1 MPWCARIGTLCIA
14 VPCLLALPSHA
25 DILNVPADYATIQ
38 EAIDA
43 AVDGD
48 EVVIAPGRHILNELS
63 APDGALVIPDKTITL
78 RSQDPTNPGVAA
90 ATILDGGTYGP
101 IALVEH
107 GGLGLLVVDGLSFAN
122 GKGTSDGSFN
132 IGGALRIDGCAV
144 VVRHCI
150 FSDPY
155 NWRNSTSRGDAIA
168 AVGSS
173 DVRIE
178 DCAFLDMD
186 IDPYRYAG
194 ALYLVDSTAEITDCF
209 FYGSSVQTSGAEL
222 MLSSSIFDDSLG
234 RVGNDGAADIYGCVF
249 GRESAVFFDASV
261 GIVSDSEFY
270 DSGHVYAAI
279 ESQSGGNLTVAGCNF
294 EGCGAGTNVA
304 TPAVFRDCE
313 FRFCHIGL
321 GARADCDVRRC
332 RFIANS
338 AVALSHGDNGKL
350 FAQDCVFLG
359 NSGSFGS
366 AVQTIRTDSIID
378 RCGFF
383 ANYSDSGIIWV
394 YSTPVATAN
403 TITDCRFVGN
413 GTDVTATSRL
423 ILWRSSGDLTIDGTV
438 MVDNDTNGLK
448 LEANNIAVTN
458 SVIWG
463 MRTNEIEM
471 TYGASAEIEHCI
483 VQDGAELGSTVIDAE
498 PLFTRAPFDGGDG
511 WRSSPFWFD
520 PDAESNNDYGDLRP
534 APNSPM
540 IDAGDNTVVPADIFD
555 LDNDGDTTE
564 PIPFDLDGNPRFLDD
579 TAIPDSGVA
588 GAGYAQ
594 VIDIGPYE
602 FQGTS
607 PDPCRADLTST
618 NAPMGDPAYGVPDGA
633 TTAADIQFYI
643 NAWITLGTLADMT
656 TQNAPAGDPNFGVP
670 DGLVTAADL
679 QFYVNLWLAGCP

>member
-1 MPWCARIGTLCIA
+1 MPSCARIGTLCFA
-14 VPCLLALPSHA
+14 LPCLWAAPTQA

-107 GGLGLLVVDGLSFAN
+107 GGPGVLTVDGLSFAN
-122 GKGTSDGSFN
+122 GKGTSDGTFN
-132 IGGALRIDGCAV
+132 VGGALRIEGCTV
-144 VVRHCI
+144 LVRRCI
-150 FSDPY
+150 FTDPFE
-155 NWRNSTSRGDAIA
+155 WRNATSRGEAIA
-168 AVGSS
+168 ATGSS
-173 DVRIE
+173 ELRIE
-178 DCAFLDMD
+178 DSVFLDMD
-186 IDPYRYAG
+186 NDPYRYAG
-194 ALYLVDSTAEITDCF
+194 ALYLVDSTADIVESF
-209 FYGSSVQTSGAEL
+209 FFGSSVQTSGSEL
-222 MLSSSIFDDSLG
+222 TLTSSMFDNALL
-234 RVGNDGAADIYGCVF
+234 RVLNDGAADIHACTF
-249 GRESAVFFDASV
+249 SNESSAFFTASV
-261 GIVSDSEFY
+261 GVVTESGFY
-270 DSGHVYAAI
+270 DSGYVYAAI
-279 ESQSGGNLTVAGCNF
+279 ESQSGGDLTITGCLF
-294 EGCGAGTNVA
+294 EGCGAGTSVA
-304 TPAVFRDCE
+304 TPSVFRDCE
-313 FRFCHIGL
+313 FRFCYIGL
-321 GARADCDVRRC
+321 GAQEDCDVRRC

-338 AVALSHGDNGKL
+338 AVALSHGDNGDL
-350 FAQDCVFLG
+350 FAQDCEFLG

-366 AVQTIRTDSIID
+366 TVQTARTDSIID

-403 TITDCRFVGN
+403 AITNCRFVGN
-413 GTDVTATSRL
+413 STDVTETSRL

-448 LEANNIAVTN
+448 LQANNIAVTN

-463 MRTNEIEM
+463 MRTNEIDM

-483 VQDGAELGSTVIDAE
+483 VQDGAALGDSVIDAE

-540 IDAGDNTVVPADIFD
+540 IDAGDNTAVPADLFD
-555 LDNDGDTTE
+555 LDNDGDTAE
-564 PIPFDLDGNPRFLDD
+564 PIPYDLDGNPRFLDD

-588 GAGYAQ
+588 GAGYTQ
-594 VIDIGPYE
+594 VVDIGPYE

-607 PDPCRADLTST
+607 PDPCRADLTSL
-618 NAPMGDPAYGVPDGA
+618 NAPPGDPAYGVPDGA

-643 NAWITLGTLADMT
+643 NAWITLDTLADMT
-656 TQNAPAGDPNFGVP
+656 TTNAPAGDPNYGVP
-670 DGLVTAADL
+670 DGAVTAADL